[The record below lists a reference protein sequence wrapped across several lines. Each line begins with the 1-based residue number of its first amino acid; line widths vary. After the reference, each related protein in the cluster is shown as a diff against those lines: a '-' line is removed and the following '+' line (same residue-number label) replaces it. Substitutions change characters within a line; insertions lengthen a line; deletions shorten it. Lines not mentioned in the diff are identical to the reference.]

1 MHTTKSLKS
10 QAKLLRA
17 HLSTQ
22 GIELTHSQALEAVAA
37 SHAFKN
43 WRTAEAMLPAET
55 TGADEASER
64 RDALRSPAL
73 ADAIQANVQTVIH
86 LAPAPGES
94 ADNSTSGKRIE
105 QARYAL
111 HRTQSELCSICP
123 EIGLVRL
130 KRLETEFSDP
140 TAKELKSLM
149 KAGINPMWVIA
160 GIPPMLTGAIT
171 PLAAKD
177 LEKGLQQSIDD
188 LMSSRTK
195 TLEAIEKNPQLYPA
209 DSASVQKLKDSL
221 ISMANSVD
229 QIKQALT

>member
-17 HLSTQ
+17 HFSNQ
-22 GIELTHSQALEAVAA
+22 GIEITHSQALEAIAA

-55 TGADEASER
+55 AGADEVTGQ
-64 RDALRSPAL
+64 RDALKSPAF
-73 ADAIQANVQTVIH
+73 AEAIQANVQTVIQ

-94 ADNSTSGKRIE
+94 ADNSTPGKRIE
-105 QARYAL
+105 LARYAL

-130 KRLETEFSDP
+130 KRLETEFSEP

-160 GIPPMLTGAIT
+160 GIPPMLTGTVT
-171 PLAAKD
+171 PLAAKE
-177 LEKGLQQSIDD
+177 LEQGLQQSIDD
-188 LMSSRTK
+188 LMSSRAK

-221 ISMANSVD
+221 VSMAKSVD

>member
-1 MHTTKSLKS
+1 MHTTKYLKS

-17 HLSTQ
+17 HFSSQ
-22 GIELTHSQALEAVAA
+22 GIEITHSQALEAIAA
-37 SHAFKN
+37 AHAFRN
-43 WRTAEAMLPAET
+43 WRTAEAMLSAET
-55 TGADEASER
+55 SDADEATGQ
-64 RDALRSPAL
+64 RDALKSSAL
-73 ADAIQANVQTVIH
+73 GEAIQANVQTVIQI
-86 LAPAPGES
+86 APARGES
-94 ADNSTSGKRIE
+94 AENLTPGKRIE
-105 QARYAL
+105 LARYSL
-111 HRTQSELCSICP
+111 HRTQSELCSLCP

-177 LEKGLQQSIDD
+177 LEQGLQQSIDD
-188 LMSSRTK
+188 LLSSRTK

-221 ISMANSVD
+221 VSMANSVD